1 MDYLESLKKIKES
14 LAEIASHVIK
24 LCEKI
29 QRNVEQLES
38 MVPPRVNS
46 DKPTVRRFH

>member
-14 LAEIASHVIK
+14 LAEIAGHVIK

-38 MVPPRVNS
+38 MVPRVNS